1 MPIHVEIKDHI
12 AVVTLDNP
20 PVNALA
26 ADWDVAGVFDAISD
40 DPEARVAVLTA
51 AGDRAFCA
59 GADLKGAVRAR
70 EGGADASRQRAPTG
84 TGNRRIR
91 EMFYSIQECA
101 VPVIGA
107 INGPAL
113 GGGLALAASCDY
125 LIASEKATFG
135 LPEIDVGL
143 LGGARHFMRLLTNWP
158 LVRRLHYTAE
168 RLDAHEA
175 YRLGM
180 VVKVVPHGE
189 LMEAAMEDARL
200 IAAKIPMGIRLAK
213 ESLHLIENMDVKN
226 GYRFEQTR
234 TAILTRTED
243 AAEARKAFVER
254 RPPQFRGR

>member
-1 MPIHVEIKDHI
+1 MPVHVDITDHI

-20 PVNALA
+20 PVNAMA
-26 ADWDVAGVFDAISD
+26 ADWDIPAVFDALSD
-40 DPEARVAVLTA
+40 DPDVRVAVLTA
-51 AGDRAFCA
+51 AGERAFCA
-59 GADLKGAVRAR
+59 GADLRAR
-70 EGGADASRQRAPTG
+70 VRERDGEAPPARTPPG
-84 TGNRRIR
+84 TGNRRVR

-113 GGGLALAASCDY
+113 GGGLAIAASCDY

-143 LGGARHFMRLLTNWP
+143 LGGARHFMRLLTNWG

-175 YRLGM
+175 LRLGM
-180 VVKVVPHGE
+180 VVRVVPPDQ
-189 LMEAAMEDARL
+189 LMEAALADARL
-200 IAAKIPMGIRLAK
+200 IAAKIPLGVRLAK

-234 TAILTRTED
+234 TAILTKTED
-243 AAEARKAFVER
+243 AAEARRAFMER
-254 RPPQFRGR
+254 RPPEFTGR

>member
-1 MPIHVEIKDHI
+1 MPIHVDIKDHI

-26 ADWDVAGVFDAISD
+26 ADWDIMGVFDAISD
-40 DPEARVAVLTA
+40 DLDIHVAVLTA
-51 AGDRAFCA
+51 AGERAFCA

-70 EGGADASRQRAPTG
+70 EGDAPPARTPSG
-84 TGNRRIR
+84 TGNRRMR
-91 EMFYSIQECA
+91 EMLYSIQECA

-113 GGGLALAASCDY
+113 GGGLAIAASCDY
-125 LIASEKATFG
+125 LIASEKAKFG

-143 LGGARHFMRLLTNWP
+143 LGGARHFMRLLNNWG

-175 YRLGM
+175 LSLGM
-180 VVKVVPHGE
+180 VVKVVPPDQ

-213 ESLHLIENMDVKN
+213 ENLHLIENMDVKN

-234 TAILTRTED
+234 TAILTKTED

-254 RPPQFRGR
+254 RPPEFKGR